1 MKLPAKNFFRQMHVQ
16 EMVSIKKESALR
28 DGKYKYQE
36 TKEQLRQ
43 MAAALEP
50 GQPFPNRNA
59 LARECGVARVTVE
72 RAISE
77 LIGEGV
83 LISRDGSG
91 TFAAPPKTDS
101 SSAED
106 GLWALLTYSVT
117 KGLTPLILRGVEDF
131 ADSKGISLIVCN
143 TDNEAEK
150 ESRYLKRLLRQHISG
165 IIIIPS
171 VHTMPDP
178 TIFEKIR
185 LRGIPVAACSRQI
198 AGFDLPGAF
207 QNFFHA
213 GFMATQH
220 LLDVGCRRIA
230 YFGSARY
237 FSVEDRLQGYL
248 AALEQ
253 HNAVH
258 PEDPVH
264 HGRQLAKDESDI
276 ELRMDEFLTAHPH
289 TDGIYLVNDR
299 LAIPLY
305 AVMRRKGLKPGRDIR
320 VVSGEDSGFARDFW
334 VPLSAINFPAY
345 RMGMLSAEALWHL
358 TEGMRPES
366 LPREVLSGELQLRES
381 STGTET
387 IE

>member
-1 MKLPAKNFFRQMHVQ
+1 M
-16 EMVSIKKESALR
+16 R

-36 TKEQLRQ
+36 TKEQIRQ
-43 MAAALEP
+43 MAAAMEP

-83 LISRDGSG
+83 LVSKDGSG
-91 TFAAPPKTDS
+91 TYVAQRNPDDR
-101 SSAED
+101 AEE
-106 GLWALLTYSVT
+106 GALWALLTYSVT

-131 ADSKGISLIVCN
+131 ADSRGISLIVCN
-143 TDNEAEK
+143 TDNESEK
-150 ESRYLKRLLRQHISG
+150 EARYLKRLLQHHISG

-171 VHTMPDP
+171 VHTMPDH
-178 TIFEKIR
+178 TVLEEIR
-185 LRGIPVAACSRQI
+185 KRGIPVAACSRQI

-253 HNAVH
+253 HNARH

-276 ELRMDEFLTAHPH
+276 ELRMDEFLTEHPR

-345 RMGMLSAEALWHL
+345 KMGSLSAEALWHL
-358 TEGMRPES
+358 MQGERSES
-366 LPREVLSGELQLRES
+366 LPREILSGELQLRES
-381 STGTET
+381 STGSETE
-387 IE
+387 